1 MPAKGRS
8 SVVWVEP
15 PLVASLEIKV
25 GEALKVPRSVPVSA
39 HWLATPLVI
48 RVTAATTVTRAVID
62 SQKLPAQKRPARLLS
77 RALFFGFVEHR
88 ANGNSPLLASGI
100 LHFVCLRGGDAC
112 EAECL
117 VPWSIRGGRGLLAWH
132 LQLTG
137 KASHTPEKHKHQT
150 TQHSSNMKSLTLL
163 SILLVSLS
171 LSLAVTSCKEE
182 KGPAG
187 KVGEK
192 IDDALDA
199 RPAEGLRDAAE
210 DLTK

>member
-1 MPAKGRS
+1 
-8 SVVWVEP
+8 
-15 PLVASLEIKV
+15 
-25 GEALKVPRSVPVSA
+25 
-39 HWLATPLVI
+39 
-48 RVTAATTVTRAVID
+48 
-62 SQKLPAQKRPARLLS
+62 
-77 RALFFGFVEHR
+77 
-88 ANGNSPLLASGI
+88 
-100 LHFVCLRGGDAC
+100 
-112 EAECL
+112 
-117 VPWSIRGGRGLLAWH
+117 
-132 LQLTG
+132 
-137 KASHTPEKHKHQT
+137 
-150 TQHSSNMKSLTLL
+150 MKSLTLL